1 MLSAFELNVKNLSF
15 DQQKIS
21 QMQSVF
27 YEELKIYA
35 DIWNLKQGC
44 AKRWDSSNYIYLL
57 YSYGQLNLGWFQ
69 IQVLRDIS

>member
-35 DIWNLKQGC
+35 DILNLKQGC